1 MQGILI
7 DTHTRILIY
16 SFILVTVNVACV
28 CFVASF
34 NSFYQFVYNL
44 HFVQHVYGRRRTHTH
59 MHSLSQL
66 LSLCSFL
73 YHSHSF
79 SLKQHRQERKAFVHK
94 APSKHA
100 THHQTRHMCTLIHQI
115 CKCRIKATHT
125 HRHTTN
131 KMKHKAPN
139 FTNIYVYTVHVY
151 VYVYMVQS
159 NT

>member
-1 MQGILI
+1 MLGILI

-16 SFILVTVNVACV
+16 SFILATVNVACF
-28 CFVASF
+28 CFVATFISF
-34 NSFYQFVYNL
+34 INVFTIYISSSTCMDVKE
-44 HFVQHVYGRRRTHTH
+44 RTHICTLS
-59 MHSLSQL
+59 HSC
-66 LSLCSFL
+66 SLCVCFL

-115 CKCRIKATHT
+115 CKCWIKATHT
-125 HRHTTN
+125 HTEILQTKWNTKSRSSR
-131 KMKHKAPN
+131 
-139 FTNIYVYTVHVY
+139 IYTIY